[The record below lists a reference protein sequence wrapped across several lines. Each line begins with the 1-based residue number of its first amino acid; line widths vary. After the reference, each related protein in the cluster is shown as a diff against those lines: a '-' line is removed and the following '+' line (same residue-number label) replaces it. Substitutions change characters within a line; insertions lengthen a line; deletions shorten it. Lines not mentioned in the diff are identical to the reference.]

1 MVQKIVVISTP
12 RRAGE
17 TANLLFG
24 AMIDVGA
31 AAAAAAAATVAVAV
45 AARKNFA
52 SEARAPPARPP
63 ASAVW

>member
-31 AAAAAAAATVAVAV
+31 AAAATATVAVAV